1 MAKDEEVG
9 RSLQRRRWRS
19 MMERAMKLTHWF
31 PFQVL
36 LGAAWLLFPAAA
48 VSGSTTTYSKFVGT
62 YLSQAKDATKPGPS
76 MNLSL
81 GSDGTATV
89 TEDPGNGTT
98 TLFGH
103 WVDSGSQVKVT
114 FDAVEG
120 KPAEPPMIFQPGH
133 DGLQAVTWNHATW
146 GSTNP
151 PPMKNKAKVKE
162 RFTHNKPN

>member
-1 MAKDEEVG
+1 
-9 RSLQRRRWRS
+9 
-19 MMERAMKLTHWF
+19 MMEAVMRSINCF
-31 PFQVL
+31 PLQVAACAICL
-36 LGAAWLLFPAAA
+36 LVSAAA
-48 VSGSTTTYSKFVGT
+48 LSASTTTHSKFVGT
-62 YLSQAKDATKPGPS
+62 YLSPPRDDAQPGPS

-81 GSDGTATV
+81 GADGTATV

-120 KPAEPPMIFQPGH
+120 KPVEPPMVFQPGH

-146 GSTNP
+146 GNTNP
-151 PPMKNKAKVKE
+151 PPMKNRSKVKE
-162 RFTHNKPN
+162 RLTHNKAAD